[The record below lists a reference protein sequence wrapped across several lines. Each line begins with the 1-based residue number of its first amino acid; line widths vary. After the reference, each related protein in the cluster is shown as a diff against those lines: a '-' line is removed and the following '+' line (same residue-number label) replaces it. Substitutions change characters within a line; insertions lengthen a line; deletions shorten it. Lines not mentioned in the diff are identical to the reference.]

1 MGSITNLFWNRQ
13 EGRLRAG
20 WRVVAFFIGSFAF
33 AEVLL
38 GLRGTLLTRLF
49 PVVAYRGAVEAGVYL
64 LLVGILL
71 WLVGRR
77 LDRRRIADF
86 GFHLNRAWWFDLG
99 FGLAL
104 GTLLLLGI
112 FLLELAMGWVKVA
125 GTPSTAPPQPLCAP
139 VVAAFFS
146 AVFVAAP
153 GKVVLGGD
161 PLTKLAA

>member
-1 MGSITNLFWNRQ
+1 MGSITNLFWNKE

-20 WRVVAFFIGSFAF
+20 WRVVVFFIGSFAF
-33 AEVLL
+33 AEALL

-49 PVVAYRGAVEAGVYL
+49 PVIAFRGAVEAGVYL

-71 WLVGRR
+71 WLVGSR

-86 GFHLNRAWWFDLG
+86 GFHLNRSWWFDLG

-125 GTPSTAPPQPLCAP
+125 GPRPPPPRHPPCALAP
-139 VVAAFFS
+139 AAFVP
-146 AVFVAAP
+146 AALVAAP
-153 GKVVLGGD
+153 RTRHSG
-161 PLTKLAA
+161 